1 VDDAYPTGFAARCW
15 SSLKLCLP
23 LLQHQKSRW
32 SAEFTAPHGSDSILL
47 LGTLGPYAQ
56 QLTWIYL
63 QEKHTSLQ
71 QQEAKLSGEV
81 AALQEE
87 VASLKTRAVNAE
99 QHATELEQQ
108 LASEAET
115 GKATLEALEKQ
126 SETLQV
132 CVRSL
137 PPGHD
142 EMHSDLWKSCSK
154 VLCESL

>member
-1 VDDAYPTGFAARCW
+1 MC
-15 SSLKLCLP
+15 
-23 LLQHQKSRW
+23 
-32 SAEFTAPHGSDSILL
+32 
-47 LGTLGPYAQ
+47 
-56 QLTWIYL
+56 IYL

-81 AALQEE
+81 AALHEE
-87 VASLKTRAVNAE
+87 VASLRTRAVNAE

-132 CVRSL
+132 CVRLL
-137 PPGHD
+137 PPGHGAICGGSYLK
-142 EMHSDLWKSCSK
+142 M
-154 VLCESL
+154 LCLSL